1 MMETMKKFRDL
12 IIEEINVAV
21 AALDLNELQTAVKEI
36 IDADHVFCDGLGRS
50 GLVVSGFAMRL
61 GQMGKESAL
70 VGEAT
75 APAFEKGD
83 LLLLCTASGSSPTL
97 LHHAE
102 QAKAYGGKVILI
114 TGRGDSPVAGL
125 ADALIL
131 VHAPD
136 KDLSGRQQGSIQPM
150 GSLFEQTAQLIC
162 DIMSVKLMEELEL
175 TSEEMRRR
183 HANIE

>member
-102 QAKAYGGKVILI
+102 QAKAYGGE
-114 TGRGDSPVAGL
+114 GDTDYG
-125 ADALIL
+125 
-131 VHAPD
+131 
-136 KDLSGRQQGSIQPM
+136 
-150 GSLFEQTAQLIC
+150 
-162 DIMSVKLMEELEL
+162 
-175 TSEEMRRR
+175 
-183 HANIE
+183 

>member
-1 MMETMKKFRDL
+1 M
-12 IIEEINVAV
+12 
-21 AALDLNELQTAVKEI
+21 
-36 IDADHVFCDGLGRS
+36 
-50 GLVVSGFAMRL
+50 
-61 GQMGKESAL
+61 
-70 VGEAT
+70 
-75 APAFEKGD
+75 
-83 LLLLCTASGSSPTL
+83 
-97 LHHAE
+97 
-102 QAKAYGGKVILI
+102 
-114 TGRGDSPVAGL
+114 AGL

-136 KDLSGRQQGSIQPM
+136 KDQSGRQKGSIQPM